1 MLPLDCDGL
10 PHWPDCPRFVSDRLK
25 KTIHIPAELALR
37 DSTLIEQLIDTVFDR
52 LGSCSVELWV
62 CAEPQR
68 RTTPIRL
75 LSPNRADLVFG

>member
-10 PHWPDCPRFVSDRLK
+10 PHWPDYTDFVFDRLK

-37 DSTLIEQLIDTVFDR
+37 DGTAIEQLIDTVFTL

-62 CAEPQR
+62 CVKPHR
-68 RTTPIRL
+68 HTPPLRL
-75 LSPNRADLVFG
+75 LSPNRADLVVG